1 MSLQGRFDHFRATR
15 IARFMGAYIQPAQ
28 AVLDFG
34 AGSMS
39 VARAVHRELRAQV
52 VGVDVLP
59 VSGSCLPFSVYDGVR
74 LPFAR
79 DTFDHSYVAFVLHHA
94 RQPQQALEECL
105 RVTRG
110 FVIILEDIFRTPAG
124 RAALTV
130 FDWIGNRPFSGDMR
144 LPYNFRTDAEW
155 RAVFQQLGGELVD
168 VRPVRPN
175 PWRPTAHRMYVI
187 T

>member
-15 IARFMGAYIQPAQ
+15 IARFMGPYIQPVHT
-28 AVLDFG
+28 VLDFG
-34 AGSMS
+34 AGNMS
-39 VARAVHRELRAQV
+39 VATAVHRELHAQV

-59 VSGSCLPFSVYDGVR
+59 VYGSCLPFSVYDGVR
-74 LPFAR
+74 LPFGR

-94 RQPQQALEECL
+94 RWPQRALQECL

-110 FVIILEDIFRTPAG
+110 FVILLEDIFRTPTG

-144 LPYNFRTDAEW
+144 LPYNFRTDVQW
-155 RAVFQQLGGELVD
+155 REMIGQLGAELVE

-175 PWRPTAHRMYVI
+175 PWRPTAHNMYVI
-187 T
+187 K